1 MPVCDVLAAGC
12 ACGDPERPRGAGY
25 SDPFQFGP
33 GMNWVDNLA
42 RGAGA
47 VSPDGVTS
55 AAYSTVLAP
64 TITPVAGWREIP
76 EAAWP
81 AGSVAIL
88 AAPYLADRG
97 PYIEPLEV
105 TRFEKKPNGRWLSAP
120 GGDVSFASLYAL
132 SQAAGVAEVV
142 TPPGADP
149 RPLDQPR
156 PDRSDPA
163 PGPRQATTAAER
175 AADAVPDAP
184 DAGSEIYYSAAPDPR
199 RRP

>member
-120 GGDVSFASLYAL
+120 GGDVSFASLYA
-132 SQAAGVAEVV
+132 
-142 TPPGADP
+142 PPAWPRWSRRRAPTRGRWTSRVRTGQTRRRGRARPP
-149 RPLDQPR
+149 RPPSAPPTPCPTRPMPAARSITPR
-156 PDRSDPA
+156 LL
-163 PGPRQATTAAER
+163 T
-175 AADAVPDAP
+175 
-184 DAGSEIYYSAAPDPR
+184 PR